1 MRCAIMWTLPVTP
14 SGLQV
19 VWVCHCGGRR
29 GGKGKESPHSYTVAW
44 FGLRARAGTVE
55 EPPLTSPS
63 QPLPE
68 LLLLLLLTS
77 TRCTRHSWVLG
88 IFSFSWLCHVSGSVN
103 TGNLLG
109 LGFPISKMGIMNAAT
124 SPDSKK

>member
-29 GGKGKESPHSYTVAW
+29 GGKAKESPHTYTVAW

-55 EPPLTSPS
+55 EPPPTSPS
-63 QPLPE
+63 SPLPE
-68 LLLLLLLTS
+68 LLLLLLLHGALLPQDA
-77 TRCTRHSWVLG
+77 RGIHGYLG
-88 IFSFSWLCHVSGSVN
+88 YFLFLGSAMSV
-103 TGNLLG
+103 GV
-109 LGFPISKMGIMNAAT
+109 
-124 SPDSKK
+124 